1 MTSAAS
7 PQPRPPEVANGF
19 WTLLTSA
26 ITIVIVLVGT
36 LQIEPRLSERRLRI
50 DERYILTSEEVAAL
64 PPETLAVV
72 LDRSP
77 GQDQTGFRYRLLQ
90 LVLERSGRPF
100 ALGLSEQIQSQD
112 EAVAALQQGAG
123 SSRNPFAISVGVY
136 GAGPERGGA
145 ARSSPQPALMP
156 AIGSL
161 APALEAKIWTEFA
174 PLLPPHM

>member
-64 PPETLAVV
+64 PPETLARGRF
-72 LDRSP
+72 LSITP
-77 GQDQTGFRYRLLQ
+77 I
-90 LVLERSGRPF
+90 LEH
-100 ALGLSEQIQSQD
+100 SET
-112 EAVAALQQGAG
+112 
-123 SSRNPFAISVGVY
+123 
-136 GAGPERGGA
+136 
-145 ARSSPQPALMP
+145 QP
-156 AIGSL
+156 STQC
-161 APALEAKIWTEFA
+161 K
-174 PLLPPHM
+174 